1 VTGVVEKGQWS
12 GYWQNKVIDFRHE
25 STVKIASCR
34 GIVFIAKLKSF
45 LPNVFVFIFS

>member
-34 GIVFIAKLKSF
+34 GIVFIAKHLF
-45 LPNVFVFIFS
+45 